1 LDFQI
6 NLTRIETDIWKETR
20 GGSEMRQDLTDIT
33 VVLDRSGSMAT
44 VINDT
49 IGGFNKFV
57 DDQKKASGAA
67 NFTLVQFDTE
77 YEFVHRAIN
86 IKDVPSLV
94 FQPRGATALLDAI
107 GKAIVETGERLD
119 KMPEH
124 DRPSKVVFVIIT
136 DGEENSS
143 KEYKKAR
150 INELI
155 KQQSEKYQWQFVFLG
170 ANQDALK
177 EADSLGIST
186 ANAMNFSA
194 TAVGVKN
201 SFSAT
206 SHNLAMY
213 RSGDVVNMAY
223 SQHDRDEAVEATSSS
238 SSK

>member
-1 LDFQI
+1 
-6 NLTRIETDIWKETR
+6 
-20 GGSEMRQDLTDIT
+20 MRQDLTDIT

-44 VINDT
+44 VENDT
-49 IGGFNKFV
+49 KGGFNKFV
-57 DDQKKASGAA
+57 DEQKKAPGAA

-86 IKDVPSLV
+86 IKDVPPLV
-94 FQPRGATALLDAI
+94 FQPRGATALLDAV
-107 GKAIVETGERLD
+107 GKAIVETGERLE

-124 DRPSKVVFVIIT
+124 DRPAKVVFVILT

-186 ANAMNFSA
+186 MNAVNFAASA
-194 TAVGVKN
+194 AGVKN
-201 SFSAT
+201 VFHAT
-206 SHNLAMY
+206 SSNLAMY
-213 RSGDVVNMAY
+213 RSGQTVNMAY
-223 SQHDRDEAVEATSSS
+223 SQKDRDESMDNTPAGTAA
-238 SSK
+238 